1 MMRHLTLLVAVTGWA
16 LYGLSVLGFRSPDA
30 DVQAEIARLSQAAA
44 EAAVERDALAAELA
58 QFQEEHQDLQHLR
71 KQIAATTQELQHLE
85 YLRGRVSGQIDAIR
99 PQPSNDPAQAED
111 PKETTSPQMS
121 PAGSVEASASLSKEE
136 IREAQEALTKLGY
149 GQLEADGVFGPGTR
163 RSVEAF
169 QLAQGLSVTGRLDA
183 DTLRALRSSQTAAQ
197 P

>member
-1 MMRHLTLLVAVTGWA
+1 MRRLTLLAAATGWA
-16 LYGLSVLGFRSPDA
+16 LYGLSILGFRSPDA

-44 EAAVERDALAAELA
+44 EAAAERDALAAELA

-99 PQPSNDPAQAED
+99 PQPSNDPAQAAD
-111 PKETTSPQMS
+111 PQETTSPQVS
-121 PAGSVEASASLSKEE
+121 PARSVETSASLSKEE
-136 IREAQEALTKLGY
+136 IREAQEALTRLGY

-183 DTLRALRSSQTAAQ
+183 DTLRVLRSSQTAAQ